1 MQPEAATLA
10 PFQKRRMPSSCM
22 RIWAVRIEVILVEP
36 IAYKCVYLRKR
47 KIIRVDDFDYN
58 LPWGYQQGIMP
69 NVQLYLQWNLT
80 KIKMISH
87 MTRLDYYLL
96 RLIYLPQTQCLN
108 KLILVVSLSSQS
120 IKSSDIF
127 DGSDGYFIVD
137 I

>member
-36 IAYKCVYLRKR
+36 IAYKCVLR
-47 KIIRVDDFDYN
+47 VSTGYN
-58 LPWGYQQGIMP
+58 AKCSTIPAME
-69 NVQLYLQWNLT
+69 
-80 KIKMISH
+80 
-87 MTRLDYYLL
+87 
-96 RLIYLPQTQCLN
+96 PQTQCLN